1 MSRIGKKPIQLLQK
15 VKAVV
20 KNGQIK
26 IEGPKGALDLNLHA
40 AIEVEIGKEAIKVT
54 ATDKNN
60 REKVALQGLFRSLIA
75 NMVEGV
81 SNGFEKKLKLSGIGY
96 RGEVKG
102 KDLVLNLGFSNP
114 VNFKVPE
121 GISANVDKN
130 TEITLAGIDKALVG
144 QTAAN
149 LRALRPPEP
158 YKGKGIV
165 YADERIIRKV
175 GKTAGGE

>member
-1 MSRIGKKPIQLLQK
+1 MSRIGKKPIQLLEK

-20 KNGQIK
+20 KNKQIK
-26 IEGPKGALDLNLHA
+26 IDGPKGSLDLDLHPD
-40 AIEVEIGKEAIKVT
+40 IEVEIGKEAIKVA
-54 ATDKNN
+54 ATDEND
-60 REKVALQGLFRSLIA
+60 RQKVALQGLFRSLIA

-81 SNGFEKKLKLSGIGY
+81 TNGFEKKLKLSGIGY
-96 RGEVKG
+96 KGEVSG
-102 KDLVLNLGFSNP
+102 KNLVLNLGFSNP
-114 VNFKVPE
+114 VNFEVPD
-121 GISANVDKN
+121 GISASVDKN
-130 TEITLAGIDKALVG
+130 TEITLVGIDKALIG

-165 YADERIIRKV
+165 YEGERIIRKV

>member
-1 MSRIGKKPIQLLQK
+1 MSRIGKKPIQLLDK
-15 VKAVV
+15 VKAEV
-20 KNGQIK
+20 KNKQIK
-26 IEGPKGALDLNLHA
+26 VNGPKGSLDLDLHP
-40 AIEVEIGKEAIKVT
+40 AIDVKIEKEVIKVT
-54 ATDKNN
+54 ATDEND

-81 SNGFEKKLKLSGIGY
+81 GNGFEKKLKLSGIGY
-96 RGEVKG
+96 KGELKG

-114 VNFKVPE
+114 VDFKIPE
-121 GISANVDKN
+121 GITATVDKN
-130 TEITLAGIDKALVG
+130 TEITLAGIDKALLG

>member
-1 MSRIGKKPIQLLQK
+1 MSRIGKKPIQLLEK

-20 KNGQIK
+20 KNKQI
-26 IEGPKGALDLNLHA
+26 IIDGPKGSLNLDLHPD
-40 AIEVEIGKEAIKVT
+40 IDVEITKEVIKVT
-54 ATDKNN
+54 TDLSD
-60 REKVALQGLFRSLIA
+60 RQKVALQGLFRSLIA

-81 SNGFEKKLKLSGIGY
+81 VNGFEKKLKLSGIGY
-96 RGEVKG
+96 RSELKG

-114 VNFKVPE
+114 VDFKVPD
-121 GISANVDKN
+121 GILARVDKN
-130 TEITLAGIDKALVG
+130 TEITLTGIDKALVG

-158 YKGKGIV
+158 YKGKGII

>member
-1 MSRIGKKPIQLLQK
+1 MSRIGKKPIQILEK

-20 KNGQIK
+20 KDNQIK
-26 IEGPKGALDLNLHA
+26 VEGTKGSLELDLHTA
-40 AIEVEIGKEAIKVT
+40 VDVEIGKEAIKVT
-54 ATDKNN
+54 ATDPND

-81 SNGFEKKLKLSGIGY
+81 ANGFEKKLKLSGIGY
-96 RGEVKG
+96 RAELKG
-102 KDLVLNLGFSNP
+102 NTLVLNLGFSNP
-114 VNFKVPE
+114 VDFILPE
-121 GISANVDKN
+121 GISASVDKN
-130 TEITLAGIDKALVG
+130 TEIVLAGIDKALVG

-158 YKGKGIV
+158 YKGKGII
-165 YADERIIRKV
+165 YADERIIKKA

>member
-1 MSRIGKKPIQLLQK
+1 MSRIGKQPIQLSEK

-20 KNGQIK
+20 KNKQIK
-26 IEGPKGALDLNLHA
+26 VDGPKGSLDLDLHPA
-40 AIEVEIGKEAIKVT
+40 VNVDITKEVIKVT
-54 ATDKNN
+54 STDEND
-60 REKVALQGLFRSLIA
+60 REKVAMQGLFRSLIA

-81 SNGFEKKLKLSGIGY
+81 ANGFEKKLKLSGIGY
-96 RGEVKG
+96 RGEVQG

-114 VNFKVPE
+114 VDFKVPD
-121 GISANVDKN
+121 GITASVDKN
-130 TEITLAGIDKALVG
+130 TEITLAGIDKALLG

>member
-1 MSRIGKKPIQLLQK
+1 MSRIGKKPIQLLEK
-15 VKAVV
+15 VKATV
-20 KNGQIK
+20 KNKQIK
-26 IEGPKGALDLNLHA
+26 IEGPKGSLDLDLHPNINIA
-40 AIEVEIGKEAIKVT
+40 IGKEAIKVT
-54 ATDKNN
+54 ATDEND
-60 REKVALQGLFRSLIA
+60 REKVAFQGLFRSLIA

-81 SNGFEKKLKLSGIGY
+81 ANGFEKKLKLSGIGY
-96 RGEVKG
+96 RGELKG

-114 VNFKVPE
+114 VDFKVPE
-121 GISANVDKN
+121 GISASVDKN
-130 TEITLAGIDKALVG
+130 TEITIAGIDKALVG

>member
-1 MSRIGKKPIQLLQK
+1 MSRIGKKPIQLLEK

-20 KNGQIK
+20 KNKQIK
-26 IEGPKGALDLNLHA
+26 IEGPKGSLDLDLHP
-40 AIEVEIGKEAIKVT
+40 AIDVKVGKEAIKVT
-54 ATDKNN
+54 ATDENDRK
-60 REKVALQGLFRSLIA
+60 KVALQGLFRSLIA

-81 SNGFEKKLKLSGIGY
+81 ANGFEKKLKLSGIGY
-96 RGEVKG
+96 RGELKG
-102 KDLVLNLGFSNP
+102 KNLVLNLGFSNP
-114 VNFKVPE
+114 VDFVVPD
-121 GISANVDKN
+121 GISAIVDKN
-130 TEITLAGIDKALVG
+130 TEIILAGIDKALLG

>member
-1 MSRIGKKPIQLLQK
+1 MSRIGKKPIQLLEK

-20 KNGQIK
+20 KNKQIK
-26 IEGPKGALDLNLHA
+26 IDGPKGSLDLNLHS
-40 AIEVEIGKEAIKVT
+40 AIEVEIGKEVIKVT
-54 ATDKNN
+54 AIDKND

-96 RGEVKG
+96 KSELKG

-114 VNFKVPE
+114 VNFKVPD
-121 GISANVDKN
+121 GILATVDKN

>member
-1 MSRIGKKPIQLLQK
+1 MSRIGKKPIQLLEK

-20 KNGQIK
+20 KNKQIK
-26 IEGPKGALDLNLHA
+26 IEGPKGSLDLDLNP
-40 AIEVEIGKEAIKVT
+40 AIAVEITKEVIKVT
-54 ATDKNN
+54 STDDND
-60 REKVALQGLFRSLIA
+60 REKVAIQGLFRSLIA

-81 SNGFEKKLKLSGIGY
+81 SKGFEKKLKLSGIGY
-96 RGEVKG
+96 KGELKG

-114 VNFKVPE
+114 VDFKVPE
-121 GISANVDKN
+121 GISAMVDKN
-130 TEITLAGIDKALVG
+130 TEITLSGIDKGLVG

-158 YKGKGIV
+158 YKGKGIICEG
-165 YADERIIRKV
+165 ERIIRKV

>member
-1 MSRIGKKPIQLLQK
+1 MSRIGKKPVQLVAK
-15 VKAVV
+15 VKVEV
-20 KNGQIK
+20 NNNQIK
-26 IEGPKGALDLNLHA
+26 VAGPKGSLDLDLHS
-40 AIEVEIGKEAIKVT
+40 AINVEVGKEDIKVT
-54 ATDKNN
+54 ALDGSN
-60 REKVALQGLFRSLIA
+60 RNSVALQGLYRSLIA
-75 NMVEGV
+75 NMVQGV
-81 SNGFEKKLKLSGIGY
+81 SGGFEKKLKLSGIGY
-96 RGEVKG
+96 RGELKG

-114 VNFKVPE
+114 VDFKVPD
-121 GISANVDKN
+121 GITATVDKN

-158 YKGKGIV
+158 YKGKGII

>member
-1 MSRIGKKPIQLLQK
+1 MSRIGKKPIQLLDK

-20 KNGQIK
+20 KNNQIK
-26 IEGPKGALDLNLHA
+26 VEGPKGSLDLDLHPA
-40 AIEVEIGKEAIKVT
+40 VNVEVGKEAVNVT
-54 ATDKNN
+54 STDKND
-60 REKVALQGLFRSLIA
+60 RKKVALQGLFRSLIA

-81 SNGFEKKLKLSGIGY
+81 ANGFEKKLKLSGIGY
-96 RGEVKG
+96 RAELKG

-114 VNFKVPE
+114 VDFKVPD
-121 GISANVDKN
+121 GISAGVDKN

>member
-1 MSRIGKKPIQLLQK
+1 MSRIGKKPIQLLEK

-20 KNGQIK
+20 KNKQIK
-26 IEGPKGALDLNLHA
+26 IEGPKGSLDLDLHP
-40 AIEVEIGKEAIKVT
+40 AIEVEITKEVIKVT
-54 ATDKNN
+54 SIDENDRK
-60 REKVALQGLFRSLIA
+60 KVALQGLFRSLIA

-81 SNGFEKKLKLSGIGY
+81 SKGYEKKLKLSGIGY
-96 RGEVKG
+96 RGELKG

-114 VNFKVPE
+114 VDFIVPE
-121 GISANVDKN
+121 GISAVVDKN

-158 YKGKGIV
+158 YKGKGIICEG
-165 YADERIIRKV
+165 ERIIRKV

>member
-1 MSRIGKKPIQLLQK
+1 MSRIGKKPIQLLEK

-20 KNGQIK
+20 KNKQIK
-26 IEGPKGALDLNLHA
+26 IDGPKGSLSLDLHPD
-40 AIEVEIGKEAIKVT
+40 IDVEIGKEAIKVT
-54 ATDKNN
+54 TDQID
-60 REKVALQGLFRSLIA
+60 RQKVAFQGLFRSLIA

-81 SNGFEKKLKLSGIGY
+81 ANGFEKKLKLSGIGY
-96 RGEVKG
+96 RSELKG

-114 VNFKVPE
+114 VDFKVPD
-121 GISANVDKN
+121 GISASVDKN
-130 TEITLAGIDKALVG
+130 TEITLTGIDKALVG

-158 YKGKGIV
+158 YKGKGII

>member
-1 MSRIGKKPIQLLQK
+1 MSRIGKKPIQLLAK
-15 VKAVV
+15 VKAAV
-20 KNGQIK
+20 KNEQIK
-26 IEGPKGALDLNLHA
+26 VEGPKGSLDLDLHSA
-40 AIEVEIGKEAIKVT
+40 VKVDISKEVITISAV
-54 ATDKNN
+54 DKND
-60 REKVALQGLFRSLIA
+60 RKQVALQGLYRSLIA

-81 SNGFEKKLKLSGIGY
+81 ANGFEKKLKLSGIGY
-96 RGEVKG
+96 KGELKG
-102 KDLVLNLGFSNP
+102 KNLVLNLGFSNP
-114 VNFKVPE
+114 VDFAIPD
-121 GISANVDKN
+121 GITANVDKN
-130 TEITLAGIDKALVG
+130 TEITLAGIDKALLG